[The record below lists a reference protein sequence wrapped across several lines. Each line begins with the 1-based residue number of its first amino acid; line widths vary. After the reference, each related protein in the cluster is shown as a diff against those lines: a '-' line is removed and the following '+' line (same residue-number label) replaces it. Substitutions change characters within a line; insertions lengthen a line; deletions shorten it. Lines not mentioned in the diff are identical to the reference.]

1 MSRGVGMPM
10 VEENVVQKVGPW
22 GARSHVC
29 VGKKW
34 YLQMKL
40 YVKFRFGNPFGV
52 GTPMLKHTNKKK
64 RVVVLVSNIFY
75 FLLGEMIQF

>member
-1 MSRGVGMPM
+1 M
-10 VEENVVQKVGPW
+10 VEENVVQLVGPW

-40 YVKFRFGNPFGV
+40 YVKFSFGNPFGV
-52 GTPMLKHTNKKK
+52 GTPMLKHTNKK
-64 RVVVLVSNIFY
+64 N
-75 FLLGEMIQF
+75 E